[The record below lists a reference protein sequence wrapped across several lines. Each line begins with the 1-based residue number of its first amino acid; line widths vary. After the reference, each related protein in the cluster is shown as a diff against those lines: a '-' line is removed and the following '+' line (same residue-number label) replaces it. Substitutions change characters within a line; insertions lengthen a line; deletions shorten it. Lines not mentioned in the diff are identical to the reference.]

1 MQTQEKEQIEI
12 CSLDSVKIGER
23 IRTARKNAKLT
34 QERLAEL
41 CDCTPT
47 HICNIENGKIG
58 ISLELLFKLSKLLGK
73 TMDYFVMDSP
83 GADPQIKI
91 DEHIA
96 PKLNQCDRNMLTMV
110 DSFLDELLTY
120 RKSIDTEIDQM
131 RKEHGES

>member
-1 MQTQEKEQIEI
+1 MPTLEKDQAKIR
-12 CSLDSVKIGER
+12 SLDSVMIGER
-23 IRTARKNAKLT
+23 IRAARKNAKLT
-34 QERLAEL
+34 QEQLAEL
-41 CDCTPT
+41 CECTPT

-58 ISLELLFKLSKLLGK
+58 ISLELLFKLSKLLCK

-110 DSFLDELLTY
+110 DGFLDVLLTY
-120 RKSIDTEIDQM
+120 RESVDCEIEEIK
-131 RKEHGES
+131 KEHSES

>member
-1 MQTQEKEQIEI
+1 MQTLEPEQIEI
-12 CSLDSVKIGER
+12 CSLDSVMIGKR
-23 IRTARKNAKLT
+23 VKTARKNAKMT
-34 QERLAEL
+34 QEHLAEL

-83 GADPQIKI
+83 GADPKIKI

-96 PKLNQCDRNMLTMV
+96 PKLSQCDHNMLTMV

-120 RKSIDTEIDQM
+120 RKAIDCEIEEAK
-131 RKEHGES
+131 KEHSVS

>member
-1 MQTQEKEQIEI
+1 MQTQEKEQVKIR
-12 CSLDSVKIGER
+12 SLDSIMIGER
-23 IRTARKNAKLT
+23 IRAARKNAKLT
-34 QERLAEL
+34 QEHLAEL

-120 RKSIDTEIDQM
+120 RKSIDCEINELK
-131 RKEHGES
+131 KEHSES